1 MTKSFTALLQDLVIQ
16 LVPECFVEVGAGT
29 DCKGHYSDY
38 QHNYKMTRIYDYC
51 IERV

>member
-29 DCKGHYSDY
+29 ARATTQITNITIK
-38 QHNYKMTRIYDYC
+38 
-51 IERV
+51 